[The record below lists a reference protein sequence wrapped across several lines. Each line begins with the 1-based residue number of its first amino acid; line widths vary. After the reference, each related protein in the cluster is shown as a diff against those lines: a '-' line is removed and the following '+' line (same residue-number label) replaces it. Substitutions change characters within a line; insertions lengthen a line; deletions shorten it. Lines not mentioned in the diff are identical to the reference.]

1 MGKLVGLC
9 SDLGLLLIIL
19 FFLLQHVIRMIS
31 PATIER
37 IRSAANIVDVV
48 SEYVSLRRAGSS
60 YRGLC
65 PFHDDTTPSF
75 SVSPSRG
82 ICKCFACGEGGDV
95 VGFIMKQEQLGYYDA
110 LKFLAKRYGIEVEER
125 ELTPE
130 ERRSQNE
137 RESMYAVNEWACQYF
152 HNTLLNTE
160 EGQTIGLAYCRSRG
174 FRDDIISRFRIG
186 FSPSAYGTM
195 SAAALNEGYKE
206 EFLLKTGLSVKRDN
220 GSLYDKY
227 HGRVIF
233 PWFGISGKVVGFG
246 GRVLDARTKGVN
258 QKYINSAES
267 EIYHKARELYGLF
280 QAKKAIS
287 REHNVFMVEGYT
299 DVISMHQCGIENVVA
314 NSGTALSE
322 DQISMLHR
330 FTNNITLLYDGD
342 AAGQKAALR
351 GTDMLLARGMR
362 IKILLLP
369 DNDDPDSFA
378 RKHSATEFREYVE
391 SHQVDFITFK
401 TNLLKREAAND
412 PDRMSDLI
420 RSIVESIAVV
430 PEEIERSVY
439 VHRCSEIL
447 QVDEKMLLREVA
459 RTRKR
464 NWEQKLREKENA
476 ENRRKLLDGSPAD
489 EPADTDANEGNQQV
503 PVTMSPS
510 SKPSVA
516 DDAETPEERR
526 MRAIEGLIMRQIVRN
541 PECQMGGAD
550 TADGTPCSLTHYV
563 VGQLEELSV
572 TFKTP
577 LYRDMLDALSQ
588 GGASAISSPAQFF
601 LNSNRPDF
609 SSEAASML
617 SDQYLLSSRDADEG
631 SNLCAEQMK
640 RLMVDYKAII
650 ITLEISKVMEQLNSP
665 EVRNDSQRLMSLMRR
680 QMELTKQKQALTNQ
694 DKGAQG

>member
-1 MGKLVGLC
+1 
-9 SDLGLLLIIL
+9 
-19 FFLLQHVIRMIS
+19 MIS

-48 SEYVSLRRAGSS
+48 SEYVTLRRAGSS

-75 SVSPSRG
+75 SVSPARG

-110 LKFLAKRYGIEVEER
+110 LKFLARKYGIEVEDR
-125 ELTPE
+125 DLTPE
-130 ERRSQNE
+130 ERRSQSE
-137 RESMYAVNEWACQYF
+137 RESMYVVNEWASQYF

-160 EGQTIGLAYCRSRG
+160 EGQTIGLAYCRNRG
-174 FRDDIISRFRIG
+174 FRDDIISRFRLG
-186 FSPSAYGTM
+186 FSPSSYDAM
-195 SAAALNEGYKE
+195 STAALKEGYKE
-206 EFLLKTGLSVKRDN
+206 EYLLKTGLSVRRDN

-233 PWFGISGKVVGFG
+233 PWFGISGKIVGFG

-267 EIYHKARELYGLF
+267 EIYHKAKELYGLF

-330 FTNNITLLYDGD
+330 FTKNITLLYDGD

-391 SHQVDFITFK
+391 THQVDFITFK

-476 ENRRKLLDGSPAD
+476 ENRRRMADSVPEDEPSSDNAD
-489 EPADTDANEGNQQV
+489 ESQAEKKTPIQR
-503 PVTMSPS
+503 PVTS
-510 SKPSVA
+510 A
-516 DDAETPEERR
+516 DSDAESVEERKI
-526 MRAIEGLIMRQIVRN
+526 RAIEGLILQQIIRYPQAQVS
-541 PECQMGGAD
+541 ETETDD
-550 TADGTPCSLTHYV
+550 TSTLTKYV
-563 VGQLEELSV
+563 SDQLTALSV
-572 TFKTP
+572 TFQTP
-577 LYRDMLDALSQ
+577 LYRDMFEALNQ
-588 GGASAISSPAQFF
+588 GGAAAVANPAQCF
-601 LNSNRPDF
+601 LNSNNPDF
-609 SSEAASML
+609 SREAARML
-617 SDQYLLSSRDADEG
+617 SDQYTLSSRDTNEDL
-631 SNLCAEQMK
+631 SLCADQMK
-640 RLMVDYKAII
+640 RLMLDYKTLI
-650 ITLEISKVMEQLNSP
+650 ITIEIKRVMEKLNSP
-665 EVRNDSQRLMSLMRR
+665 EVSGDSQQLMSLMKH
-680 QMELTKQKQALTNQ
+680 QMELIKQKQQLTNQ
-694 DKGAQG
+694 GQTPLH

>member
-1 MGKLVGLC
+1 
-9 SDLGLLLIIL
+9 
-19 FFLLQHVIRMIS
+19 MIS

-48 SEYVSLRRAGSS
+48 SEYVTLRRAGSS
-60 YRGLC
+60 FRGLC

-75 SVSPSRG
+75 SVSPARG

-110 LKFLAKRYGIEVEER
+110 LKFLAKKYGIEVEER
-125 ELTPE
+125 DLTPE
-130 ERRSQNE
+130 ERRSQSE
-137 RESMYAVNEWACQYF
+137 RESMFAVNEWASQYF

-174 FRDDIISRFRIG
+174 FRDDIISRFRLG
-186 FSPSAYGTM
+186 FSPSTYDAM
-195 SAAALNEGYKE
+195 SAAALKEGYKE
-206 EFLLKTGLSVKRDN
+206 EYLLKTGLSYKREG

-233 PWFGISGKVVGFG
+233 PWFGISGKIVGFG

-267 EIYHKARELYGLF
+267 EIYHKAKELYGLF
-280 QAKKAIS
+280 QAKKAIA

-322 DQISMLHR
+322 DQISILHR

-342 AAGQKAALR
+342 TAGQKAALR

-369 DNDDPDSFA
+369 DGDDPDSFA
-378 RKHSATEFREYVE
+378 RKHSATEFREYVDT
-391 SHQVDFITFK
+391 HQVDFITFK
-401 TNLLKREAAND
+401 TNLLKHDAADD

-476 ENRRKLLDGSPAD
+476 ENRRRMLDESQAPTNSATAGDEQGVSQDVSSSSPDSDSGGSALGPTHSGQPKPAG
-489 EPADTDANEGNQQV
+489 AVA
-503 PVTMSPS
+503 
-510 SKPSVA
+510 SVA
-516 DDAETPEERR
+516 TTDAETVEERKLH
-526 MRAIEGLIMRQIVRN
+526 AIEGLILQQIIRYPHVQISST
-541 PECQMGGAD
+541 EASEAATTTFTKYVAD
-550 TADGTPCSLTHYV
+550 QLTA
-563 VGQLEELSV
+563 LSV
-572 TFKTP
+572 TFQTP
-577 LYRDMLDALSQ
+577 LYRDMFDALCQ
-588 GGASAISSPAQFF
+588 GGEAASSNPAQFF
-601 LNSNRPDF
+601 LNSSQPRFN
-609 SSEAASML
+609 SVAASML
-617 SDQYLLSSRDADEG
+617 SDQYMLSSRDTDEDP
-631 SNLCAEQMK
+631 SLCVEQMK
-640 RLMVDYKAII
+640 RLMLDYKNLI
-650 ITLEISKVMEQLNSP
+650 ITIEIKRVMEQLNSP
-665 EVRNDSQRLMSLMRR
+665 EVLADSQKLMSLMRR
-680 QMELTKQKQALTNQ
+680 QMELTQQKQQLTNQ
-694 DKGAQG
+694 GKTLPH